1 MTLIEIA
8 SLFEARKV
16 SVIDATDL
24 DKDAL
29 HIYFGLAVF
38 LAVRLVWRWRGGWV
52 AAWLVVLAMACAG
65 ELLDVTAE
73 LGRSAIQPDAAHWHD
88 IWNTMFWPTVLLLSG
103 RWLEPGVKTP
113 AIVAYNDDA
122 PLSSRAKA
130 HAGFTGETPLHS
142 GEHAER
148 RLEQA

>member
-16 SVIDATDL
+16 SVIDATGL

-52 AAWLVVLAMACAG
+52 AAWLVVLAMACGG

-88 IWNTMFWPTVLLLSG
+88 IWNTMFWPTVLLLVG
-103 RWLEPGVKTP
+103 RWLQP
-113 AIVAYNDDA
+113 AIKAPVAVEGDEALASPIRGA
-122 PLSSRAKA
+122 PVLSVEEARVR
-130 HAGFTGETPLHS
+130 S
-142 GEHAER
+142 GENAER